1 MFAIAKDVIK
11 SIILNM
17 LVLIDVMRRWAK
29 PIQARVIRSD
39 SGEQSPGSRP
49 MLCVFAHFDMDD
61 LVDDY
66 VVHYLRALDE
76 AGCETVFVSTAE
88 GLDESEIQKIL
99 PYCTKFIVKQNIGYD
114 FASWRTGLEAVGDL
128 TGYERVVIANDS
140 VYGPLQDLRGIFAE
154 MGSRNIPFWGITDS
168 LRYGRHLQSYFL
180 VFEKIALQNEV
191 FKKFWRNLPDYR
203 HKHVVINQC
212 EIGLSRRL
220 AAAGLNFDAYIPF
233 ETMRES
239 LRGGREVGLTAR
251 VIGNRKNPTHMNWQ
265 MLMKMGCPF
274 LKIQLLRENPLN
286 VDVDGWESVLS
297 ELSNYDLNLIRNHLG
312 RTKI

>member
-1 MFAIAKDVIK
+1 MFAMAKDVIK

-17 LVLIDVMRRWAK
+17 LVLIDVIRRWAK
-29 PIQARVIRSD
+29 PIQVKVIRSEV
-39 SGEQSPGSRP
+39 GEQDPGSRP
-49 MLCVFAHFDMDD
+49 MLCVFAHFDKDD

-220 AAAGLNFDAYIPF
+220 ANFEAYIPF
-233 ETMRES
+233 ETMREQLDGS
-239 LRGGREVGLTAR
+239 GTGLSAKI
-251 VIGNRKNPTHMNWQ
+251 IGNRQNPTHKAWRT
-265 MLMKMGCPF
+265 LIKKGGPF
-274 LKIQLLRENPLN
+274 LKIQLLRDNPLN
-286 VDVDGWESVLS
+286 IDLDGWETVLGEAS
-297 ELSNYDLNLIRNHLG
+297 GYDPNLIRNHMA
-312 RTKI
+312 RTKS

>member
-1 MFAIAKDVIK
+1 MFAMAKDTIRL
-11 SIILNM
+11 IILKM
-17 LVLIDVMRRWAK
+17 LVLVDVIRRWAK
-29 PIQARVIRSD
+29 PIQARVIRLG

-49 MLCVFAHFDMDD
+49 MLCVLAHFDKDD
-61 LVDDY
+61 LIDEY
-66 VVHYLRALDE
+66 VVRYLQALDE
-76 AGCETVFVSTAE
+76 LGCETVFVSTAE
-88 GLDESEIQKIL
+88 NLDAHNIKKIR

-128 TGYERVVIANDS
+128 SGYDRVVIANDS
-140 VYGPLQDLRGIFAE
+140 VYGPLQDLREIFAE
-154 MGSRNIPFWGITDS
+154 MRDRIVPFWGITDS

-180 VFEKIALQNEV
+180 VFEKAALQSEV
-191 FKKFWRNLPDYR
+191 FRKFWGTLPDYR

-212 EIGLSRRL
+212 EVGLSRRL
-220 AAAGLNFDAYIPF
+220 AAAGLDFEAYIPF
-233 ETMRES
+233 ETMQES

-251 VIGNRKNPTHMNWQ
+251 VIGNRKNPTHMNWR

-297 ELSNYDLNLIRNHLG
+297 ELSTYDLSLIRNHLD
-312 RTKI
+312 RMRN